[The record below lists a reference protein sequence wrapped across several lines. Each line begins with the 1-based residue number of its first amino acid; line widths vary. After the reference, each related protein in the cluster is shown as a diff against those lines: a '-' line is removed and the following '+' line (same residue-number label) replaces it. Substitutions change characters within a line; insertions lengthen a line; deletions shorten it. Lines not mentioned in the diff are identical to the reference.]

1 MNKKVKLLQSNVIN
15 VLMRFDT
22 NHCESMDVVRRG
34 VFEKEY
40 YVGDENNN
48 LLIRLEHPTN
58 YDGKLKLADFNFSVT
73 THRLL
78 VYIRELFTY
87 QDNEL
92 LDFSIKEYMNRCNLK
107 DRKYARRQLE
117 RDLYALSTIRYF
129 TDCDD
134 SYILESFS
142 MHHGRV
148 YIELYY
154 KFVAEIRSYSNYI
167 LLPLD
172 YYKINIQ
179 RFHAAP
185 ALLYSMLIH
194 NCMNKPKSNH
204 SRLSIS
210 SLLVRGQFPTVEAVR
225 QTSDNSIKARIFEPF
240 FQNMRALKGM
250 VIFKYFDRYN
260 EEVSEEDVR
269 KLQYDDLVRIVVE
282 FKFKE

>member
-1 MNKKVKLLQSNVIN
+1 MNKKVKLLQSNVVN
-15 VLMRFDT
+15 VLMQFDT
-22 NHCESMDVVRRG
+22 NHYEPMEVIRRG
-34 VFEKEY
+34 VFEREY
-40 YVGDENNN
+40 YVGDEKNN
-48 LLIRLEHPTN
+48 LVIRLEHPTD
-58 YDGKLKLADFNFSVT
+58 YDGKLKLEDFNFSAT

-87 QDNEL
+87 QGKEL

-117 RDLYALSTIRYF
+117 RDLYALSAVRFF
-129 TDCDD
+129 TACDD

-154 KFVAEIRSYSNYI
+154 KFAAEIRSYSNYI

-179 RFHAAP
+179 RFHVAP
-185 ALLYSMLIH
+185 ALLYFMLIY

-210 SLLVRGQFPTVEAVR
+210 SLLAHGQFPTIEAVR

-240 FQNMRALKGM
+240 FQNMAALKGM
-250 VIFKYFDRYN
+250 VIFKYFDTYN
-260 EEVSEEDVR
+260 EEVTEEDVR

-282 FKFKE
+282 FKFK